1 MKKLLLILCSV
12 CLIFTACEKQN
23 EAAAETETDID
34 SQKIYFFFSESCPHC
49 HEARRYIKRK
59 HPRLPITIVNV
70 AQPGGYRLFVK
81 CARKFKLGRNIGT
94 PLFCM
99 GSEYLMGWTPQ
110 YESVFDRYA
119 EPFYDK

>member
-12 CLIFTACEKQN
+12 CLIFTACGKQN
-23 EAAAETETDID
+23 KAAAETNID

-49 HEARRYIKRK
+49 HEALRYIKQK
-59 HPRLPITIVNV
+59 HPKLPITIVNV
-70 AQPGGYRLFVK
+70 AQPEGYRLFVK
-81 CARKFKLGRNIGT
+81 CAQKFKLGRNIGT

-99 GSEYLMGWTPQ
+99 GSEYLMGWTQ
-110 YESVFDRYA
+110 KYETVFDGYA